1 MNKKHFLVASIIA
14 LAGNA
19 FAGGYLTNTNQSIY
33 FLRNPARDAAIGI
46 DGVYFNPAGAAFY
59 NDGFHIQF
67 NWQNAHQKR
76 DAYASYPIP
85 VLPSPLFKYNFGNP
99 SPNEDGG
106 REFTGRVDVP
116 IQPSLFALYNTGD
129 WSFQFGF
136 GVIGGG
142 GNCEFENGVGMF
154 EALVG
159 SKALTALG
167 QKFGGYSL
175 DSYVNGKQYYFG
187 GTFAV
192 ARKLSEKLSVSLGLR
207 GIYVTNNFKGHI
219 KDMKFGMLTGIQENP
234 LVVIDQTQN
243 PALSDLELDCDQKG
257 FGIAPIIGIDWQ
269 AADWVNIAAKFEFK
283 TKLRVESEAHN
294 NDAFNALAGT
304 EPKFA
309 GYLDGAKT
317 PCDMPAIATIGAQ
330 FMPTEALRLNVG
342 YHHYFDMDTK
352 QWTKDMVGNTNEILF
367 GAEYAF
373 SEMFEVSAGFQKTMP
388 DQTDLNLSDMAFSLS
403 SYSYGL
409 GVGVRLSPSIKLNVA
424 YFRTVYDDYTKTDPE
439 KYSVTTY
446 SRTNYV
452 IGAGIDISF

>member
-1 MNKKHFLVASIIA
+1 MKKSFLAASIIA

-46 DGVYFNPAGAAFY
+46 DGVYYNPAGAAFY

-85 VLPSPLFKYNFGNP
+85 VLPSPLYNYNFGNP
-99 SPNEDGG
+99 PNTPDGG

-142 GNCEFENGVGMF
+142 GNCEFEHGVGMF

-159 SKALTALG
+159 STALTKLG
-167 QKFGGYSL
+167 TKFGGYAL
-175 DSYVNGKQYYFG
+175 ESYVNGKSYYFG
-187 GTFAV
+187 GTFTV

-207 GIYVTNNFKGHI
+207 GIYVTNNYSGYI
-219 KDMKFGMLTGIQENP
+219 KNMQAGMLTGNTNNP
-234 LVVIDQTQN
+234 IVVLDQTQE

-257 FGIAPIIGIDWQ
+257 FGIAPIIGIDWK
-269 AADWVNIAAKFEFK
+269 AADWVNIAAKVEFK
-283 TKLRVESEAHN
+283 TKIRVESEAHN
-294 NDAFNALAGT
+294 NAAFDALAPT
-304 EPKFA
+304 NPKFA
-309 GYLDGAKT
+309 SYIDGATT
-317 PCDMPAIATIGAQ
+317 PRDMPTLAAIGAQ

-352 QWTKDMVGNTNEILF
+352 QWTKDMVGNTNEIVF
-367 GAEYAF
+367 GAEYDI
-373 SEMFEVSAGFQKTMP
+373 SEMFEISAGLQRTIY
-388 DQTDLNLSDMAFSLS
+388 DQTDLNISDMSFNMTSFC
-403 SYSYGL
+403 YGL
-409 GVGVRLSPSIKLNVA
+409 GIGVRVSPTIKLNAA
-424 YFRTVYDDYTKTDPE
+424 YFQTFYDDYTKTVPNQ
-439 KYSVTTY
+439 SVTTY
-446 SRTNYV
+446 SRTNRV
-452 IGAGIDISF
+452 IGLGIDISF

>member
-1 MNKKHFLVASIIA
+1 MKKSLLAASIIA

-33 FLRNPARDAAIGI
+33 FLRNPARDASIGI
-46 DGVYFNPAGAAFY
+46 DGVYYNPAGAAFY

-76 DAYASYPIP
+76 DAYANYGG
-85 VLPSPLFKYNFGNP
+85 LFKYNFGNP
-99 SPNEDGG
+99 SPNDDGG

-129 WSFQFGF
+129 WSFQLGF

-142 GNCEFENGVGMF
+142 GNCEFEHGVGMF

-159 SKALTALG
+159 SKALAALG
-167 QKFGGYSL
+167 KGFGGYSMEG
-175 DSYVNGKQYYFG
+175 YVNGKSYYFG
-187 GTFAV
+187 GTFTV

-207 GIYVTNNFKGHI
+207 GIYATNNYTGHI
-219 KDMKFGMLTGIQENP
+219 KNMKFGMLTGIQENP

-257 FGIAPIIGIDWQ
+257 FGIAPIIGIDWK
-269 AADWVNIAAKFEFK
+269 AADWVNIAAKVEFK

-294 NDAFNALAGT
+294 NAAFDALAGSN
-304 EPKFA
+304 PAFA
-309 GYLDGAKT
+309 AYTDGAKT
-317 PCDMPAIATIGAQ
+317 PCDMPTIAAIGAQ

-352 QWTKDMVGNTNEILF
+352 QWTKDMVGNTNEIVF
-367 GAEYAF
+367 GAEYDI
-373 SEMFEVSAGFQKTMP
+373 SEMFEISAGLQRTIY
-388 DQTDLNLSDMAFSLS
+388 DQTDENISDMSFNMTSFC
-403 SYSYGL
+403 YGF
-409 GVGVRLSPSIKLNVA
+409 GIGVRVSPSIKLNAA
-424 YFRTVYDDYTKTDPE
+424 YFQTFYDDYTKTVPNQ
-439 KYSVTTY
+439 SVTTY
-446 SRTNYV
+446 SRTNWV
-452 IGAGIDISF
+452 VGAGIDISF

>member
-1 MNKKHFLVASIIA
+1 MKKSLLAASIIA

-46 DGVYFNPAGAAFY
+46 DGVYYNPAGAAFY

-85 VLPSPLFKYNFGNP
+85 VLPSPLFNFNFGNP
-99 SPNEDGG
+99 PNTPDGG

-142 GNCEFENGVGMF
+142 GNCEFEHGVGMF

-159 SKALTALG
+159 STVLTKLG
-167 QKFGGYSL
+167 TKFGGYAL
-175 DSYVNGKQYYFG
+175 ESYVNGKSYYFG
-187 GTFAV
+187 GTFTV

-207 GIYVTNNFKGHI
+207 GIYATNNYSGYI
-219 KDMKFGMLTGIQENP
+219 KNIQAGMLTGNTSNP
-234 LVVIDQTQN
+234 IIVLDQTKE

-257 FGIAPIIGIDWQ
+257 FGIAPIIGIDWK
-269 AADWVNIAAKFEFK
+269 AADWVNIAAKVEFK

-294 NDAFNALAGT
+294 NAAFDALAGSN
-304 EPKFA
+304 PAFA
-309 GYLDGAKT
+309 AYTDGAKT
-317 PCDMPAIATIGAQ
+317 PCDMPTIAAIGAQ

-352 QWTKDMVGNTNEILF
+352 QWTKDMVGNTNEIVF
-367 GAEYAF
+367 GAEYDI
-373 SEMFEVSAGFQKTMP
+373 SEMFEISAGLQRTIY
-388 DQTDLNLSDMAFSLS
+388 DQTDLNISDMSFNMTSFC
-403 SYSYGL
+403 YGF
-409 GVGVRLSPSIKLNVA
+409 GIGVRVSPSIKLNAA
-424 YFRTVYDDYTKTDPE
+424 YFQTFYDDYTKTVPNQ
-439 KYSVTTY
+439 SVTTY
-446 SRTNYV
+446 SRTNRV
-452 IGAGIDISF
+452 IGLGIDISF

>member
-1 MNKKHFLVASIIA
+1 MKKSLLAASIIA

-33 FLRNPARDAAIGI
+33 FLRNPARDASIGI
-46 DGVYFNPAGAAFY
+46 DGVYYNPAGAAFY

-76 DAYASYPIP
+76 DAYANYGG
-85 VLPSPLFKYNFGNP
+85 LFKYNFGNP
-99 SPNEDGG
+99 SPNDDGG

-129 WSFQFGF
+129 WSFQLGF

-142 GNCEFENGVGMF
+142 GNCEFEHGVGMF

-159 SKALTALG
+159 SKALAALG
-167 QKFGGYSL
+167 KGFGGYSMEG
-175 DSYVNGKQYYFG
+175 YVNGKSYYFG
-187 GTFAV
+187 GTFTV

-207 GIYVTNNFKGHI
+207 GIYATNNYTGHI
-219 KDMKFGMLTGIQENP
+219 KNMKFGMLTGIQENP

-257 FGIAPIIGIDWQ
+257 FGIAPIIGIDWK
-269 AADWVNIAAKFEFK
+269 AADWVNIAAKVEFK

-294 NDAFNALAGT
+294 NAAFDALAGSN
-304 EPKFA
+304 PAFA
-309 GYLDGAKT
+309 AYTDGAKT
-317 PCDMPAIATIGAQ
+317 PCDMPTIAAIGAQ

-352 QWTKDMVGNTNEILF
+352 QWTKDMVGNTNEIVF
-367 GAEYAF
+367 GAEYDI
-373 SEMFEVSAGFQKTMP
+373 SEMFEISAGLQRTIY
-388 DQTDLNLSDMAFSLS
+388 DQTDENISDMSFNMTSFC
-403 SYSYGL
+403 YGF
-409 GVGVRLSPSIKLNVA
+409 GIGVRVSPSIKLNAA
-424 YFRTVYDDYTKTDPE
+424 YFQTFYDDYTKTVPNQ
-439 KYSVTTY
+439 SVTTY
-446 SRTNYV
+446 SRTNRV
-452 IGAGIDISF
+452 IGLGIDISF

>member
-1 MNKKHFLVASIIA
+1 MKKSLLAASIIA

-46 DGVYFNPAGAAFY
+46 DGVYYNPAGAAFY

-85 VLPSPLFKYNFGNP
+85 VLPSPLYNYNFGNP
-99 SPNEDGG
+99 PNTPDGG

-159 SKALTALG
+159 SKVLTKLG
-167 QKFGGYSL
+167 TKFGGYAL
-175 DSYVNGKQYYFG
+175 ESYVNGKSYYFG
-187 GTFAV
+187 GTFTV

-207 GIYVTNNFKGHI
+207 GIYVTNNYSGYI
-219 KDMKFGMLTGIQENP
+219 KNMQAGMLTGNTSNP
-234 LVVIDQTQN
+234 IIVLDQTQE

-257 FGIAPIIGIDWQ
+257 FGIAPIIGIDWK
-269 AADWVNIAAKFEFK
+269 AADWVNIAAKVEFK
-283 TKLRVESEAHN
+283 TKIRVESEAHN
-294 NDAFNALAGT
+294 NAAFDALAPT
-304 EPKFA
+304 NPKFA
-309 GYLDGAKT
+309 SYIDGATT
-317 PCDMPAIATIGAQ
+317 PRDMPTLAAIGAQ

-352 QWTKDMVGNTNEILF
+352 QWTKDMVGNTNEIVF
-367 GAEYAF
+367 GAEYDI
-373 SEMFEVSAGFQKTMP
+373 SEMFEISAGLQRTIY
-388 DQTDLNLSDMAFSLS
+388 DQTDLNISDMSFNMTSFC
-403 SYSYGL
+403 YGF
-409 GVGVRLSPSIKLNVA
+409 GIGVRVSPSIKLNAA
-424 YFRTVYDDYTKTDPE
+424 YFQTFYDDYTKTVPNQ
-439 KYSVTTY
+439 SVTTY
-446 SRTNYV
+446 SRTNRV
-452 IGAGIDISF
+452 IGLGIDISF